1 MKRNLT
7 FYIIILL
14 VFGSLILF
22 ILNQGEKEN
31 PLVLQHDNN
40 TTSTFQT
47 KASEHNY
54 SNIQNK
60 DHSFINSTL
69 TTLKKQITA
78 PLSILIL
85 QIIIIVILSRILGL
99 TISKLGQPIV
109 IGEII
114 AGIILGPSLL
124 GSIFPGIYNFIFPPN
139 SLNNLQ
145 LLSQFGLVLF
155 MFIIGMEIDTKLV
168 KEKLNSAIIISFT
181 GIIFPYLLGILLSY
195 FIYSSFAM
203 PGVGFTTF
211 ALFIGIAM
219 SITAFPVLARIIHEK
234 GLTKTP
240 LGIMAITCAATDDI
254 TAWLIFAA
262 IIAIAQA
269 GTAISALLVI
279 AIAILFLITMLFV
292 VQPILK
298 RIGDIYISSENLS
311 KTIIAF
317 IFLIVFSS
325 AFFTEMIGIHAL
337 FGAFIAGVV
346 VPKNQ
351 IFKKLMISK
360 IEDVSTV
367 VLLPLFFA
375 FSGLRTHIGSLNTP
389 FLWGICGIV
398 ILIAII
404 GKLGGISIAS
414 RIVGNSW
421 RDSLKMG
428 VLMNTRGLM
437 ELIVLNIGYD
447 LGILSTEIFSI
458 MVLMALITTFMAG
471 PFLNLL
477 ERTKKSISPSIEIH
491 EKHFLKILISFGIPE
506 MGMTLLKIAH
516 SFTSKENTSSHKRI
530 AAMHLTPHTEITRT
544 EALNF
549 ERRSFIP
556 IKNKAQ
562 ELGINIDTIY
572 KTTDD
577 VTKEIVKIASKEKCN
592 FLLMGAAKSVFNKN
606 VLGGKVKAVV
616 EQCKCNVGVF
626 IEKDF
631 KDLNNVLII
640 TDEKHLDNL
649 LDISARLTSNSDAMI
664 TLMNHGEK
672 ELSDELASTFELQNN
687 PKVKFIDNTPL
698 STIYLENFD
707 LVIISLKF
715 FEKEMADQNMLTE
728 SAPSLLLINFTDDAF
743 SIKINGSH

>member
-1 MKRNLT
+1 MNRNFT

-14 VFGSLILF
+14 VFGSLILLV
-22 ILNQGEKEN
+22 LNEGEKEN
-31 PLVLQHDNN
+31 PLVLQHAN
-40 TTSTFQT
+40 STIQT
-47 KASEHNY
+47 KTSDHSISDLQKN
-54 SNIQNK
+54 
-60 DHSFINSTL
+60 DHSFVSTTL

-78 PLSILIL
+78 PFGILLI

-124 GSIFPGIYNFIFPPN
+124 GSIFPGIYHFIFPAN

-145 LLSQFGLVLF
+145 LFSQFGLVLF

-269 GTAISALLVI
+269 GTAVSALLVI
-279 AIAILFLITMLFV
+279 GSAILFLIIMLFI
-292 VQPILK
+292 VQPVLK
-298 RIGDIYISSENLS
+298 RIGNIYISSENLS

-317 IFLIVFSS
+317 IFLILFCS

-375 FSGLRTHIGSLNTP
+375 FSGLRTQIGSLNTP
-389 FLWGICGIV
+389 YLWGVCGIV
-398 ILIAII
+398 ILIAVI
-404 GKLGGISIAS
+404 GKLGGITIAT
-414 RIVGNSW
+414 RLVGNSW
-421 RDSLKMG
+421 RDSIKMG

-447 LGILSTEIFSI
+447 LGILSPEIFSI
-458 MVLMALITTFMAG
+458 MVIMALTTTFMAG
-471 PFLNLL
+471 PFLNFLEKTKTSALL
-477 ERTKKSISPSIEIH
+477 SE
-491 EKHFLKILISFGIPE
+491 EKQDKRALRILISFGIPE
-506 MGMTLLKIAH
+506 MGASLLKLANSI
-516 SFTSKENTSSHKRI
+516 TNLGDLSKNGNLTAIHF
-530 AAMHLTPHTEITRT
+530 TPHTEITST

-549 ERRSFIP
+549 DRKSFAP
-556 IKNKAQ
+556 IKNTAQ
-562 ELGINIDTIY
+562 ELGFDLATIY

-577 VTKEIVKIASKEKCN
+577 VPKEIVKTCRKEGN
-592 FLLMGAAKSVFNKN
+592 NLLLIGSAKSVFTKYI
-606 VLGGKVKAVV
+606 LGGRVKYIVDN
-616 EQCKCNVGVF
+616 CKCSVGVF

-631 KDLNNVLII
+631 NKLKNVLII
-640 TDEKHLDNL
+640 ADHRRLNSILDV
-649 LDISARLTSNSDAMI
+649 ARRLVANSDADI
-664 TLMNHGEK
+664 TFMFQNKKEK
-672 ELSDELASTFELQNN
+672 LPENKSLQQIHENN
-687 PKVKFIDNTPL
+687 RVKFIEQTPL
-698 STIYLENFD
+698 SEKYLETYD
-707 LVIISLKF
+707 LIIISLRY
-715 FEKEMADQNMLTE
+715 FEKDITYQDILTN
-728 SAPSLLLINFTDDAF
+728 STPSLLLINFKADTF
-743 SIKINGSH
+743 SIDEEEG